1 MGDRVGPV
9 GTGETNS
16 GPQRTSPVNWSMTL
30 DRQEALDAMDSTES
44 GLAEE
49 GPDVL
54 DSIYLRTGAG
64 HWRPQDMTSHLQT
77 TQNSFHLSQVLLSHS
92 DDEEEEEGRGR
103 PAALGPRG
111 GPCGDSS
118 APPGPPGLSDTSR
131 GEKDLLS
138 TSLEAKYLSQSF
150 HPEEDSHSDS
160 DWNHCPDNL
169 DFQPASPSVVY
180 QNEEGKWVT
189 DLAYY
194 SSFEKEVDG
203 KQLPEAA
210 DQFQAEDFVP
220 GSNAIEK
227 IIEDQKVFEK
237 ENRFMQEEVM
247 TSDSTSPGL
256 LSDTSWRL
264 PASSHIL
271 MRASQVS
278 QDLDRGNQS
287 YLRLSLGTFFQQ
299 RSEALG
305 CLGDDRED
313 DTVKRPS
320 FGYVITSPEK
330 REPFP
335 LIQPSDFLS
344 QDSSVR
350 SDTDHDR
357 TMNTEDLDKT
367 VEAAPDRVS
376 PTGDEE
382 PEPCESVSP
391 LPEALLSPS
400 QTLPSASPLPEA
412 LLSPAR
418 PFPQPPPAA
427 WTPAPAAAQTS
438 LTSCCLSAPLPRPS
452 QMPPSPR
459 SPPSW
464 LP

>member
-1 MGDRVGPV
+1 
-9 GTGETNS
+9 
-16 GPQRTSPVNWSMTL
+16 
-30 DRQEALDAMDSTES
+30 MDSTES
-44 GLAEE
+44 GVAGE
-49 GPDVL
+49 GHGVL

-77 TQNSFHLSQVLLSHS
+77 TQSSFHLSQVLPSLS
-92 DDEEEEEGRGR
+92 DDEEEGRGR

-118 APPGPPGLSDTSR
+118 APPGPPGLSDMSQ
-131 GEKDLLS
+131 GEKDPLS

-150 HPEEDSHSDS
+150 HQEDSSDS

-169 DFQPASPSVVY
+169 DFQPASHSVVY

-203 KQLPEAA
+203 NQLPEVA

-220 GSNAIEK
+220 GSNAIDK
-227 IIEDQKVFEK
+227 IIEDQKEFEK
-237 ENRFMQEEVM
+237 ENQFMQEEVM
-247 TSDSTSPGL
+247 EPASTSPGL

-278 QDLDRGNQS
+278 QELDRGNQS

-313 DTVKRPS
+313 DTGKRL
-320 FGYVITSPEK
+320 
-330 REPFP
+330 R
-335 LIQPSDFLS
+335 
-344 QDSSVR
+344 
-350 SDTDHDR
+350 
-357 TMNTEDLDKT
+357 NTRLWSGK
-367 VEAAPDRVS
+367 
-376 PTGDEE
+376 
-382 PEPCESVSP
+382 
-391 LPEALLSPS
+391 
-400 QTLPSASPLPEA
+400 
-412 LLSPAR
+412 PAR
-418 PFPQPPPAA
+418 GA
-427 WTPAPAAAQTS
+427 
-438 LTSCCLSAPLPRPS
+438 
-452 QMPPSPR
+452 
-459 SPPSW
+459 
-464 LP
+464 